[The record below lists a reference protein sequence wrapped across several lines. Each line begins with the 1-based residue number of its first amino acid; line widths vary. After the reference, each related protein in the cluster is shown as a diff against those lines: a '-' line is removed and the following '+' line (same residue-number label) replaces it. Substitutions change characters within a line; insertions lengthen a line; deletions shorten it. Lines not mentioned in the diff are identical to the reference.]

1 MKNHPVKI
9 HQKNKQTH
17 NGPPR
22 EEIARWIEGDCA
34 PPQSRRGREEGRLDR
49 SLEKCEIGEYLISFY
64 SFFFFLF
71 ILFFLFSHFIVN
83 FFQIFFLYF
92 PRWAFERRFLA
103 GLWAL
108 RVCTWSDSI
117 WRWAWSYRI
126 EAEQTM
132 AGLADAVPVDA
143 HRIGDD
149 GVRTHSSSLFIES
162 RKQWN
167 RRWRSMGIGRVESL
181 SGSHFIGSRTESNRR
196 WGSSVVVWVEQSS
209 VSLRW
214 IISAMRELECWPT
227 RCFPSLFIGSLEGWG
242 RFLIALT
249 TWTEGKRKWK
259 KERK

>member
-1 MKNHPVKI
+1 MSL
-9 HQKNKQTH
+9 
-17 NGPPR
+17 R
-22 EEIARWIEGDCA
+22 EAF
-34 PPQSRRGREEGRLDR
+34 SRGALSVAIVHLVRFDLTLG
-49 SLEKCEIGEYLISFY
+49 LILS
-64 SFFFFLF
+64 
-71 ILFFLFSHFIVN
+71 N
-83 FFQIFFLYF
+83 
-92 PRWAFERRFLA
+92 
-103 GLWAL
+103 
-108 RVCTWSDSI
+108 WS
-117 WRWAWSYRI
+117 R
-126 EAEQTM
+126 T
-132 AGLADAVPVDA
+132 
-143 HRIGDD
+143 DD
-149 GVRTHSSSLFIES
+149 GRTCGRSACGRSSNRRWWSADIGRVEPPSSSLFIES

-227 RCFPSLFIGSLEGWG
+227 RCFPSLFIGSLGSAKGWG